1 MDIIIESLNRELV
14 SAYSDV
20 KLMHVGVTD
29 RYDVGF
35 LILVDGETIAGKKVI
50 KACQR
55 HLDDL
60 ERVYDDDFD
69 YVYLP
74 ERAEI
79 AVKFMELLPDIS
91 TGMPVKLAEFQ
102 SFITYSL
109 YGWYRKSNNK
119 LRRFNKALISMA
131 RKNGKSFLISG
142 PGIFELLAGKY
153 PIQNRQIYCTAQS
166 REQAS
171 IVFNMVVQRL
181 DGLLAKSEA
190 IRGQVRKVRNEINH
204 NPSYSVLKPLS
215 KDTGNINGL
224 APTLSILDEYGAST
238 SNEMM
243 EVLESGSMLQP
254 NMLTLIIST
263 AYFDLNSP
271 MYTQEY
277 KHAEKILNNEVEQD
291 NYFALIYEQDD
302 EEEIYN
308 EDMWIKSNPLLEVKE
323 IKETLLRN
331 LRGKLK
337 EAVEKNDLLG
347 TIVKNFNMWKQ
358 GSENSF
364 LPIKEWQACEAE
376 PINIYGRDVFLGLDL
391 SRTGDLTAL
400 YGIYPLKENK
410 FYIDGHSLLDFI
422 TMDNLIEDNHKKSIE
437 DTLET
442 YDFIAFGDKRYSEF
456 LEKRNRVIIPD
467 EDGTLREFV
476 IFENARYLDTEGRK
490 IQVFG
495 HASYLELK
503 KANVVYPDSFKGTAT
518 QHGGRALKDTGWQ
531 IGIVEVDGDITITI
545 NEHTVPYDYLKR
557 IAKEF
562 DGELSFRI
570 EHDGRRI
577 TGRYVDILDRI
588 GDWQGREV
596 EFGKDLDSIR
606 RVEKQDIVTALLG
619 LGPERDDGPRIEVL
633 IEDFDALQRWGR
645 IDEHGEL
652 QHLIEPYEIQSERSE
667 MTQTEAHRYTRTALN
682 KRINTQITY
691 ETTILDL
698 EEVVGH
704 ENKKIRFGDTIK
716 IKDTKFNPPLYLEAR
731 VFEMTRSIKRKDK
744 KDIKLGD
751 FIEHTE
757 EEVNA
762 KWKELQKQIQKR
774 VSHYEMAEYTYDKLT
789 IDDKDETVFEEGK
802 TFAEA
807 TGIKAEENAKEFA
820 AEEDKKIKVN
830 VQEYAD
836 NVSEQKAQSALDSA
850 KQYAVAKEVY
860 DIQMEQIASDIEDRA
875 PIEYV
880 DGELQHAIN
889 DLNFG
894 GKNLLINSDFKKDFI
909 YGSGTETE
917 WGKHIQS
924 DKISVDTEN
933 GIVKIG
939 EGAEVSQMVFE
950 EYGDYVLSVLAKGA
964 YLTIRSSGNGIKL
977 DNQRLTED
985 FRWYKIP
992 FNFPTKASL
1001 SRLIIGASGG
1011 EVEIDKIQLEKGNKS
1026 TDWSPAP
1033 EDIFSEIE
1041 KKADGNTVYTIEDVD
1056 NMINNT
1062 VSITQYETDKE
1073 DIVTDLKSQ
1082 GTRIGQNE
1090 KAIGLKADS
1099 SELDAVENS
1108 LNTKIGNVEVKA
1120 NEVKTSVSEV
1130 KADLDGL
1137 EVGGRNL
1144 LLGTQFLDKSPWNVS
1159 HGKVTYNNTEQSFKI
1174 EQTNNAGNT
1183 TNRIEQ
1189 NFEYESDTTYTIQVK
1204 VKPQKDGVPA
1214 IGFGSGHN
1222 DNAVAYSE
1230 KNKKVEIGRLFIS
1243 GGFKKLE
1250 NEWVLI
1256 WGTFKGRDSHG
1267 KDVRLWS
1274 NIDSSEIGS
1283 YAYFKE
1289 PQLERSSKPSD
1300 YGVAP
1305 EDTDEAINE
1314 VSGRVTSA
1322 EGVSR

>member
-1 MDIIIESLNRELV
+1 MSQVHI
-14 SAYSDV
+14 
-20 KLMHVGVTD
+20 
-29 RYDVGF
+29 
-35 LILVDGETIAGKKVI
+35 
-50 KACQR
+50 
-55 HLDDL
+55 
-60 ERVYDDDFD
+60 
-69 YVYLP
+69 
-74 ERAEI
+74 
-79 AVKFMELLPDIS
+79 
-91 TGMPVKLAEFQ
+91 
-102 SFITYSL
+102 
-109 YGWYRKSNNK
+109 
-119 LRRFNKALISMA
+119 
-131 RKNGKSFLISG
+131 
-142 PGIFELLAGKY
+142 
-153 PIQNRQIYCTAQS
+153 
-166 REQAS
+166 
-171 IVFNMVVQRL
+171 L
-181 DGLLAKSEA
+181 DGQE
-190 IRGQVRKVRNEINH
+190 
-204 NPSYSVLKPLS
+204 
-215 KDTGNINGL
+215 DTI
-224 APTLSILDEYGAST
+224 
-238 SNEMM
+238 
-243 EVLESGSMLQP
+243 
-254 NMLTLIIST
+254 
-263 AYFDLNSP
+263 
-271 MYTQEY
+271 
-277 KHAEKILNNEVEQD
+277 
-291 NYFALIYEQDD
+291 
-302 EEEIYN
+302 
-308 EDMWIKSNPLLEVKE
+308 
-323 IKETLLRN
+323 
-331 LRGKLK
+331 
-337 EAVEKNDLLG
+337 
-347 TIVKNFNMWKQ
+347 
-358 GSENSF
+358 
-364 LPIKEWQACEAE
+364 
-376 PINIYGRDVFLGLDL
+376 
-391 SRTGDLTAL
+391 
-400 YGIYPLKENK
+400 
-410 FYIDGHSLLDFI
+410 LDFI

-531 IGIVEVDGDITITI
+531 IGLVEVDGDITITI

-570 EHDGRRI
+570 KHDGRRI

-645 IDEHGEL
+645 IDEHGKL

-762 KWKELQKQIQKR
+762 IWKELQKQMQKR

-802 TFAEA
+802 TFTEA
-807 TGIKAEENAKEFA
+807 TGIKAEENAKDFA
-820 AEEDKKIKVN
+820 AEEDKKIKVD
-830 VQEYAD
+830 VQDYAD

-880 DGELQHAIN
+880 DGELKHAIEKLEYEN
-889 DLNFG
+889 R
-894 GKNLLINSDFKKDFI
+894 NLLLGTSSVFSTYDRKHTWGDFEPYD
-909 YGSGTETE
+909 
-917 WGKHIQS
+917 
-924 DKISVDTEN
+924 
-933 GIVKIG
+933 
-939 EGAEVSQMVFE
+939 EVE
-950 EYGDYVLSVLAKGA
+950 
-964 YLTIRSSGNGIKL
+964 
-977 DNQRLTED
+977 LTEGETYTASVYLDVEQSPKEVFLMVRVSGSTYID
-985 FRWYKIP
+985 FRGNK
-992 FNFPTKASL
+992 FKE
-1001 SRLIIGASGG
+1001 G
-1011 EVEIDKIQLEKGNKS
+1011 EKGYSSVTFEMPHGWDKVRVMVVRFDDKLTS
-1026 TDWSPAP
+1026 HDIVHYKEAKLERGSYRTPHTLAP
-1033 EDIFSEIE
+1033 EDMFSEIE

-1099 SELDAVENS
+1099 SELDTVENS

-1120 NEVKTSVSEV
+1120 DEVKTSVSEV
-1130 KADLDGL
+1130 RANLDGL
-1137 EVGGRNL
+1137 EVGGTNL
-1144 LLGTQFLDKSPWNVS
+1144 NKDSNNFNPNVMTTYDGSSVTQYEDNYKVEEWGATDAHKMRFTGGDQNSILKGIKNITSDTPTVEGKTYTVSLYVKNLRDVPMSVRVNGLENTPIVELEANEAKRVVVTEKRSTSFLQLQFRAASTGRYVDVALWRAQVEEGN
-1159 HGKVTYNNTEQSFKI
+1159 KVT
-1174 EQTNNAGNT
+1174 
-1183 TNRIEQ
+1183 
-1189 NFEYESDTTYTIQVK
+1189 
-1204 VKPQKDGVPA
+1204 P
-1214 IGFGSGHN
+1214 
-1222 DNAVAYSE
+1222 
-1230 KNKKVEIGRLFIS
+1230 
-1243 GGFKKLE
+1243 
-1250 NEWVLI
+1250 
-1256 WGTFKGRDSHG
+1256 
-1267 KDVRLWS
+1267 WS
-1274 NIDSSEIGS
+1274 
-1283 YAYFKE
+1283 
-1289 PQLERSSKPSD
+1289 P
-1300 YGVAP
+1300 AP

-1322 EGVSR
+1322 EGEIKTLAGEVSLKASKSVVDSLENRVSTAEGDLKVLPGEINAKVSKDGAFGELNLSPDKALLDFERVNITGKLEAKHIKSLAGLNVNDQFVVDTSGKVTIGNNRVTIDDKSISITRPDGAIWMQDGLVKDAPTVLGIEPMYMDREIWEGESPPLVQPAFTEHTGYFHKKVGLLDGREGKYKDNRDSDYRSSLRVQRYYFIHSARYLVLTYRSRTISSEYLGENLHRHLALIYDDKDNKLVDHGVPENTIETVELIADLGKPTYKNRWVDFRIGWAAGWGNKDDYIRFRINNVVQTDYII